1 MKMNEQINSDKNI
14 AMGCLGCYA
23 EGRLVFK
30 WISYE
35 QLVDEDG
42 VIHTGRGLCKL
53 AGCTHEHHDE
63 WHIQDYDGI
72 NLGENPDIQHLY
84 SLFEYLDGDED
95 RDAILLACKNNY
107 STTQEMSDNV
117 EHVKEN
123 LFYACE
129 YEFELKDYFMNEAY
143 ENGIATDDNPLV
155 SYVDWE
161 HYARDQMYNYTQI
174 KTDQGIYL
182 WGSWC

>member
-1 MKMNEQINSDKNI
+1 MNEQINSDENI

-42 VIHTGRGLCKL
+42 VIHTGRGLCNL

-63 WHIQDYDGI
+63 WHIQDYDGV
-72 NLGENPDIQHLY
+72 NMGEWPDIQHLY

-95 RDAILLACKNNY
+95 RDAILLACQSQY
-107 STTQEMSDNV
+107 STTEEMSDNV
-117 EHVKEN
+117 ERVKEK
-123 LFYACE
+123 LYYACK
-129 YEFELKDYFMNEAY
+129 YEVELKDYFMEYAY
-143 ENGIATDDNPLV
+143 DTGIAHEDNPLID
-155 SYVDWE
+155 YVDWE
-161 HYARDQMYNYTQI
+161 LYARDMMYLYTKI
-174 KTDQGIYL
+174 ETEQGIYL
-182 WGSWC
+182 WETWC

>member
-1 MKMNEQINSDKNI
+1 MNEQINSDENI

-42 VIHTGRGLCKL
+42 VIHTGRGLCNL

-63 WHIQDYDGI
+63 WHIQDYDGV
-72 NLGENPDIQHLY
+72 NMGEWPDIQHLY

-95 RDAILLACKNNY
+95 RDAILLACQSQY
-107 STTQEMSDNV
+107 STTEEMSDNV
-117 EHVKEN
+117 ERVKEK
-123 LFYACE
+123 LYYACK
-129 YEFELKDYFMNEAY
+129 YEVELKDYFMEYAY
-143 ENGIATDDNPLV
+143 DTGIAHEDNPLID
-155 SYVDWE
+155 YVDWE
-161 HYARDQMYNYTQI
+161 LYARDMMYLYTKI
-174 KTDQGIYL
+174 ETEQGIYL
-182 WGSWC
+182 WESWC

>member
-1 MKMNEQINSDKNI
+1 MSDKNI

-23 EGRLVFK
+23 EGTLVFK
-30 WISYE
+30 WVSYE
-35 QLVDEDG
+35 QLVDEDD
-42 VIHTGRGLCKL
+42 VLVKKGRGLCKL

-72 NLGENPDIQHLY
+72 NMGENPNLQHLHL
-84 SLFEYLDGDED
+84 LFEFLDGDED

-107 STTQEMSDNV
+107 TTTEEMVDNV
-117 EHVKEN
+117 EHVKDN
-123 LFYACE
+123 LRFACE

-143 ENGIATDDNPLV
+143 DTGVVTDDNPLTM
-155 SYVDWE
+155 YVDWE

>member
-1 MKMNEQINSDKNI
+1 MSDKNI
-14 AMGCLGCYA
+14 PDAPALVAMGCLGCYA
-23 EGRLVFK
+23 EGTLVFK
-30 WISYE
+30 WVSYE
-35 QLVDEDG
+35 QLVDEDD
-42 VIHTGRGLCKL
+42 VILKGRGLCDL

-72 NLGENPDIQHLY
+72 NLGENPDIQHLH
-84 SLFEYLDGDED
+84 SLFEFLDGDDD

-107 STTQEMSDNV
+107 TTTEEMVDNV
-117 EHVKEN
+117 EQVKEN
-123 LFYACE
+123 LRFACV

-143 ENGIATDDNPLV
+143 EIGVVTEDNPLAM
-155 SYVDWE
+155 YVDWE

>member
-1 MKMNEQINSDKNI
+1 MEINKQINSDENI

-84 SLFEYLDGDED
+84 SLFEYLDGDDD
-95 RDAILLACKNNY
+95 RDAILLACQSQY
-107 STTQEMSDNV
+107 STTEEMSDNV
-117 EHVKEN
+117 QDVKDS
-123 LFYACE
+123 LY
-129 YEFELKDYFMNEAY
+129 YVGKYHSDIVRYFMDDAY
-143 ENGIATDDNPLV
+143 DTGIAHEDNPLLN
-155 SYVDWE
+155 YVDWE
-161 HYARDQMYNYTQI
+161 HYARNMMHHYTKI
-174 KTDQGIYL
+174 ETKDGIYL
-182 WGSWC
+182 WETWC